1 MKKEID
7 LLEFTDEWGPEK
19 IVEVYDPLTGMKGF
33 TVIDNTALGPAKGGI
48 RMTAEVDVEEVFR
61 LSRAMTLKNALAGLP
76 FGGGK
81 SGIIWDKKDKN
92 QKDKKGDFIRAFAR
106 ALKQE
111 SPSQYI
117 AAPDI
122 NTSERE
128 MQIYVNENGEFNS
141 ATGKPLAFCRKK
153 LFRKKVCGL
162 PHELGSTGYGVA
174 HSTEV
179 VLRHMKIPTN
189 EATIAIEGFGNVG
202 TFTFKKLEE
211 MGAKIV
217 AVSDSK
223 GALYNPDG
231 LKYSEVMKVKQE
243 KGSVIYGKGKK
254 IPGKKI
260 FELNVDVLIP
270 AALPDVIN
278 KKNMNK
284 VKAKI
289 IVEAANIPIPLDV
302 EENLSKRVLIVPD
315 FVANSGGVIS
325 SYAEYVG
332 KGPEYMQDLVR
343 RKLHEN
349 TDLVLKTAF
358 QKGIT
363 PREAGMKIAQK
374 RIKEA
379 MLRRARK

>member
-1 MKKEID
+1 MEKEID
-7 LLEFTDEWGPEK
+7 ILEFTDEWGPEK
-19 IVEVYDPLTGMKGF
+19 IVEVYDPITGMKGF

-48 RMTAEVDVEEVFR
+48 RMTSSVSVNEVFR
-61 LSRAMTLKNALAGLP
+61 LARAMTWKNALAGLP

-81 SGIIWDKKDKN
+81 SGIIWNKKDKN
-92 QKDKKGDFIRAFAR
+92 QKNRKGEFMAAFAR

-111 SPSQYI
+111 SPSQYV
-117 AAPDI
+117 AAPDM

-128 MQIYVNENGEFNS
+128 MQIYVRENGNFNS
-141 ATGKPLAFCRKK
+141 ATGKPLAFCRRR
-153 LFRKKVCGL
+153 LFKKKVCGL

-179 VLRHMKIPTN
+179 VLKHMKIPIS
-189 EATIAIEGFGNVG
+189 EATVAIEGFGNVG

-223 GALYNPDG
+223 GCLFNPDG
-231 LKYSEVMKVKQE
+231 LKFNEVMKVKQD
-243 KGSVIYGKGKK
+243 KGSVIYGNGKK
-254 IPGKKI
+254 IPGGKI
-260 FELNVDVLIP
+260 FELKVDVLIP
-270 AALPDVIN
+270 GALPDVIT

-302 EENLSKRVLIVPD
+302 EAKLSKRIMIVPD

-325 SYAEYVG
+325 SYAEYIG
-332 KGPEYMQDLVR
+332 KSPEYMHKLVR

-358 QKGIT
+358 AKKIT
-363 PREAGMKIAQK
+363 PREAGMKIAQE
-374 RIKEA
+374 RIKKA
-379 MLRRARK
+379 MLRRSEK

>member
-1 MKKEID
+1 MEKGID
-7 LLEFTDEWGPEK
+7 LLEFVDELGPEK
-19 IVEVYDPLTGMKGF
+19 IVEVYDPQTGMKGF

-48 RMTAEVDVEEVFR
+48 RMTPDVDVKEVFR
-61 LSRAMTLKNALAGLP
+61 LARAMTLKCALAGLP

-81 SGIIWDKKDKN
+81 SGIIFDPKKDK
-92 QKDKKGDFIRAFAR
+92 DKKRDFIRAFSR
-106 ALKQE
+106 AIKPVC
-111 SPSQYI
+111 PSQYV

-122 NTSERE
+122 NTSEKE
-128 MQIYVNENGEFNS
+128 MEIFVKENGQFNS

-179 VLRHMKIPTN
+179 ALRHMKIQIN
-189 EATIAIEGFGNVG
+189 GATIAIEGFGNVG

-231 LKYSEVMKVKQE
+231 LKYQEVMKVKMD
-243 KGSVIYGKGKK
+243 KGSVIFGKGKK
-254 IPGKKI
+254 IPGEKI
-260 FELNVDVLIP
+260 FELPVDVLIP

-278 KKNMNK
+278 KNNMNK

-289 IVEAANIPIPLDV
+289 IIEAANIPMHIDV
-302 EENLSKRVLIVPD
+302 EEKLSKKILIIPD
-315 FVANSGGVIS
+315 FVANAGGVIS
-325 SYAEYVG
+325 SYAEYIG
-332 KGPEYMQDLVR
+332 KGPEYMHELVK
-343 RKLHEN
+343 RKLCDN
-349 TDLVLKTAF
+349 TDLVLKHAF
-358 QKGIT
+358 EKKIT
-363 PREAGMKIAQK
+363 PRKAGMEIALG
-374 RIKEA
+374 RIKRA
-379 MLRRARK
+379 MEKRNGN

>member
-1 MKKEID
+1 M
-7 LLEFTDEWGPEK
+7 FQFVDEWGPEK
-19 IVEVYDPLTGMKGF
+19 IVEVYDPMTRMKGF

-48 RMTAEVDVEEVFR
+48 RMTSSVSVQEVFR
-61 LSRAMTLKNALAGLP
+61 LARAMTLKNALAGLP

-81 SGIIWDKKDKN
+81 SGIIWDKKDSK
-92 QKDKKGDFIRAFAR
+92 QKGMKGEFMKSFAR
-106 ALKQE
+106 ALRQE
-111 SPSQYI
+111 SPSQYV

-141 ATGKPLAFCRKK
+141 ATGKPLAYCRRR

-179 VLRHMKIPTN
+179 VLKHKGIPIKN
-189 EATIAIEGFGNVG
+189 ATIAIEGFGNVG

-211 MGAKIV
+211 MGAKVV

-231 LKYSEVMKVKQE
+231 LKYSEVMKVKRE
-243 KGSVIYGKGKK
+243 KGSVVFGDGKK
-254 IPGKKI
+254 IDGKKI
-260 FELNVDVLIP
+260 FELKVDVLIP

-278 KKNMNK
+278 RKNMNN

-302 EENLSKRVLIVPD
+302 EKKLSKRILIVPD
-315 FVANSGGVIS
+315 FVANAGGVIS
-325 SYAEYVG
+325 SYAEYIG
-332 KGPEYMQDLVR
+332 KNPEYMQKLVK

-349 TDLVLKTAF
+349 TDLVLRTAF
-358 QKGIT
+358 AKKIT
-363 PREAGMKIAQK
+363 PREAGMKIAQE
-374 RIKEA
+374 RIKKA
-379 MLRRARK
+379 MLKRAGK